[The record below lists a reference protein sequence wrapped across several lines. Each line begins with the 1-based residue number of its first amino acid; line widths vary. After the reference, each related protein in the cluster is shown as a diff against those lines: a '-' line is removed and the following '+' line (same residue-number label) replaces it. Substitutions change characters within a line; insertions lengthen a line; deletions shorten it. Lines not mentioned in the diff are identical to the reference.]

1 MYVRGQ
7 VRLTTELFAPDFKD
21 APYWWEAAPPSTA
34 AVPALADRVDVA
46 IVGAGYC
53 GLSAAL
59 ELRRHGIGALVM
71 DAARIGHAASSL
83 NGGMVAGSL
92 KLGHAELARAFGAER
107 ASAIL
112 EESARCLPFLEELL
126 AREAIACNYR
136 RSGRFVGAHCPS
148 AYASLESRVETTRKL
163 TGADAWLVPRHRQR
177 EEIDTDH
184 YYGGMVAEASGG
196 LHPARYHRGLAE
208 AARRAGALVVEDT
221 PVDAITRRAGGFT
234 LRTVRGVVEAREV
247 IIATNGYTGAVTPWL
262 RRRLIPL
269 NSYII
274 ATEPLPPET
283 TRRLIPRGRMIVDTN
298 RVLSY
303 YRLSPDGT
311 RVLYGGRASF
321 RRATARQAAPQLHAM
336 MVGVWPELTRTRVT
350 HAWTGYVAFTF
361 DHVPHM
367 GVHEGVHYAVGCQG
381 SGVGMA
387 TYLGYRTALKI
398 AGKAL
403 APCAFDGL
411 PFPTR
416 PTYTGDPWFL
426 PVVGSYY
433 RLRDWLERR
442 LAA

>member
-1 MYVRGQ
+1 M
-7 VRLTTELFAPDFKD
+7 TASADHSAPDFKD
-21 APYWWEAAPPSTA
+21 APYWWEAAPPSKA
-34 AVPALADRVDVA
+34 AVPALPDRPEVA

-59 ELRRHGIGALVM
+59 ELRRHGVGVLVV

-92 KLGHAELARAFGAER
+92 KIDHAELARAFGPER
-107 ASAIL
+107 ATALL
-112 EESARCLPFLEELL
+112 EESARCLTFLEELL
-126 AREAIACNYR
+126 EREAITCHYR
-136 RSGRFVGAHCPS
+136 RTGRFVGAHCPS
-148 AYASLESRVETTRKL
+148 AYAGLASRVETIKRL
-163 TGADAWLVPRHRQR
+163 TGADAWLVPRLRQR

-184 YYGGMVAEASGG
+184 YHGGMVAEASGA
-196 LHPARYHRGLAE
+196 LHPALYHRGLAD
-208 AARRAGALVVEDT
+208 AVRRAGALVAEET

-234 LRTVRGVVEAREV
+234 LRTSRGVVEAREV
-247 IIATNGYTGAVTPWL
+247 IVATNGYTGAVMPWL

-269 NSYII
+269 GSYII

-283 TRRLIPRGRMIVDTN
+283 ARRLIPRGRMIVDTN

-321 RRATARQAAPQLHAM
+321 RRATAREAAPCLHAM
-336 MVGVWPELTRTRVT
+336 MVSVWPELARTRVT
-350 HAWTGYVAFTF
+350 HAWTGNVAFTF

-367 GVHEGVHYAVGCQG
+367 GVHDGVHYAAGCQG
-381 SGVGMA
+381 TGVAMA
-387 TYLGYRTALKI
+387 TYLGYQTALKI
-398 AGKAL
+398 AGKSV
-403 APCAFDGL
+403 APCAFDAL

-433 RLRDWLERR
+433 RLRDWLERG

>member
-1 MYVRGQ
+1 MRNAMASA
-7 VRLTTELFAPDFKD
+7 ELFAPDFKD

-34 AVPALADRVDVA
+34 AVPALPDRVEVA

-53 GLSAAL
+53 GLSAAV
-59 ELRRHGIGALVM
+59 ELRRQGLGVVVM

-107 ASAIL
+107 ATALL

-126 AREAIACNYR
+126 AREAIACDYR
-136 RSGRFVGAHCPS
+136 RSGRFVGAHSPS
-148 AYASLESRVETTRKL
+148 AYASLESRVDTTKEL
-163 TGADAWLVPRHRQR
+163 TGADAWLVPRQRQR
-177 EEIDTDH
+177 EEIDTDY
-184 YYGGMVAEASGG
+184 YYGGMVAAASGG
-196 LHPARYHRGLAE
+196 LHPARYHRGLAD
-208 AARRAGALVVEDT
+208 AARRAGALVVEET
-221 PVDAITRRAGGFT
+221 PVDSITRRTGGFT
-234 LRTVRGVVEAREV
+234 LQTPRGLVEAREV
-247 IIATNGYTGAVTPWL
+247 IVATNGYTGAVTPWL

-283 TRRLIPRGRMIVDTN
+283 TRRLIPRGRMIVDTY

-303 YRLSPDGT
+303 YRLSPDNT

-321 RRATARQAAPQLHAM
+321 RRATARQAAPHLHAM
-336 MVGVWPELTRTRVT
+336 MVSVWPELARTRVT
-350 HAWTGYVAFTF
+350 HAWTGNVAFTF

-387 TYLGYRTALKI
+387 TYLGYQTALKI
-398 AGKAL
+398 AGKAA

-426 PVVGSYY
+426 PIVGSYY
-433 RLRDWLERR
+433 RFRDWLERR

>member
-1 MYVRGQ
+1 MMAAANV
-7 VRLTTELFAPDFKD
+7 FAPDFKD

-34 AVPALADRVDVA
+34 AVPAFPDRVEVA

-59 ELRRHGIGALVM
+59 ELRRQGLGVLVM

-83 NGGMVAGSL
+83 NGGMIAGSL
-92 KLGHAELARAFGAER
+92 KLDHAELARAFGPER
-107 ASAIL
+107 ATAIL

-126 AREAIACNYR
+126 AREAIACDYR

-148 AYASLESRVETTRKL
+148 AYASLESRVDTTRKL
-163 TGADAWLVPRHRQR
+163 TGANAWIVPRQRQR
-177 EEIDTDH
+177 EEIDTAY

-208 AARRAGALVVEDT
+208 AARRAGALIVEET
-221 PVDAITRRAGGFT
+221 PVDTIARRAGGFT
-234 LRTVRGVVEAREV
+234 LHTKRGVVEAREV
-247 IIATNGYTGAVTPWL
+247 IVATNGYTGAVTPWL

-283 TRRLIPRGRMIVDTN
+283 TRRLIPRGRMIVDSY

-321 RRATARQAAPQLHAM
+321 RRATARQAAPDLHAM
-336 MVGVWPELTRTRVT
+336 MVRVWPELARTRVT
-350 HAWTGYVAFTF
+350 HAWTGNVAFTF

-367 GVHEGVHYAVGCQG
+367 GVHEGVHYAAGCQG

-387 TYLGYRTALKI
+387 TYLGYQSALKI
-398 AGKAL
+398 AGKA
-403 APCAFDGL
+403 ATPCAFDGL

-426 PVVGSYY
+426 PIVGSYY
-433 RLRDWLERR
+433 RFRDWLERR
-442 LAA
+442 LSS

>member
-1 MYVRGQ
+1 MAPA
-7 VRLTTELFAPDFKD
+7 ELFAPDFKD
-21 APYWWEAAPPSTA
+21 APFWWEAAAPSTA
-34 AVPALADRVDVA
+34 AVTAPPLRVDVA

-59 ELRRHGIGALVM
+59 ELRRQGVEVLVL

-92 KLGHAELARAFGAER
+92 KLGQAELAHAFGPER
-107 ASAIL
+107 ATAML
-112 EESARCLPFLEELL
+112 EESARCLPFLEQLL
-126 AREAIACNYR
+126 AREAIACDYR

-148 AYASLESRVETTRKL
+148 AYASLESRVDVVKKL
-163 TGADAWLVPRHRQR
+163 TGADAWLVPRQRQR

-208 AARRAGALVVEDT
+208 AARRAGALVVEET
-221 PVDAITRRAGGFT
+221 AVEAIARRSGGFT
-234 LRTVRGVVEAREV
+234 LRTPRGGVDAREV
-247 IIATNGYTGAVTPWL
+247 LVATNGYTRTVTSWL

-321 RRATARQAAPQLHAM
+321 RRATARQAAPALHAM
-336 MVGVWPELTRTRVT
+336 MVSVWPELAHTRVT

-367 GVHEGVHYAVGCQG
+367 GVHEGVHYAAGCQG

-387 TYLGYRTALKI
+387 TYLGYQTALKI
-398 AGKAL
+398 TGKAVT
-403 APCAFDGL
+403 PCAFDGL

-433 RLRDWLERR
+433 RFRDWLERR

>member
-1 MYVRGQ
+1 M
-7 VRLTTELFAPDFKD
+7 TTDLFASDFKD

-34 AVPALADRVDVA
+34 AVAALPDRADVA

-59 ELRRHGIGALVM
+59 ELRRHGIGVVVV

-107 ASAIL
+107 ATAML

-126 AREAIACNYR
+126 ARETIACDYR

-148 AYASLESRVETTRKL
+148 AYASLESRVDVVKKL
-163 TGADAWLVPRHRQR
+163 TGADAWLVPRERQR
-177 EEIDTDH
+177 EEIDTTH
-184 YYGGMVAEASGG
+184 YHGGMVAEASGG

-208 AARRAGALVVEDT
+208 VARRAGAVVVEET
-221 PVDAITRRAGGFT
+221 PVEAIARRAGGFT
-234 LRTVRGVVEAREV
+234 LRTPRGTVEAREV
-247 IIATNGYTGAVTPWL
+247 IVATNGYTGTVTPWL

-311 RVLYGGRASF
+311 RILYGGRASF
-321 RRATARQAAPQLHAM
+321 RRATARQAAPSLHAM
-336 MVGVWPELTRTRVT
+336 MVRVWPELSRTRIT

-367 GVHEGVHYAVGCQG
+367 GVHEGVHYAAGCQG

-387 TYLGYRTALKI
+387 TYLGYRTALKL
-398 AGKAL
+398 AGKEP

-411 PFPTR
+411 RFPTR

-426 PVVGSYY
+426 PIVGSYY
-433 RLRDWLERR
+433 RFRDWLERR

>member
-1 MYVRGQ
+1 MAATGV
-7 VRLTTELFAPDFKD
+7 FAPDFKD
-21 APYWWEAAPPSTA
+21 APYWWEAAPPSTM
-34 AVPALADRVDVA
+34 AVPAPPHRVEVA

-59 ELRRHGIGALVM
+59 ELRRQGLGVLVM

-92 KLGHAELARAFGAER
+92 KPSHAELARLFDPER
-107 ASAIL
+107 ATAIL

-126 AREAIACNYR
+126 AREAIACDYR

-148 AYASLESRVETTRKL
+148 AYASLERRLDTTKKL
-163 TGADAWLVPRHRQR
+163 TGADAWLVPRQRQR
-177 EEIDTDH
+177 EEIDTDY

-196 LHPARYHRGLAE
+196 LHPARYHRGLAD
-208 AARRAGALVVEDT
+208 AAQRAGALIVEET
-221 PVDAITRRAGGFT
+221 PVDAMARRAGGFT
-234 LRTVRGVVEAREV
+234 LHTPRGVVEAREV
-247 IIATNGYTGAVTPWL
+247 IVATNGYTGAVTPWL

-283 TRRLIPRGRMIVDTN
+283 TRRLVPHGRMIVDSY

-321 RRATARQAAPQLHAM
+321 RRATARQAAPHLHAM
-336 MVGVWPELTRTRVT
+336 MVRVWPELAHTRVT
-350 HAWTGYVAFTF
+350 HAWTGNVAFTF

-367 GVHEGVHYAVGCQG
+367 GVHEGVHYAAGCQG

-387 TYLGYRTALKI
+387 TYLGYQTALKI
-398 AGKAL
+398 AGKA
-403 APCAFDGL
+403 ASPCAFDGL

-416 PTYTGDPWFL
+416 ATYTGDPWFL
-426 PVVGSYY
+426 PIVGSYY

>member
-1 MYVRGQ
+1 MAAANV
-7 VRLTTELFAPDFKD
+7 FAPDFKD

-34 AVPALADRVDVA
+34 TVPALPDRVEVA

-59 ELRRHGIGALVM
+59 ELRQQGLGVLVM

-83 NGGMVAGSL
+83 NGGMIAGSL
-92 KLGHAELARAFGAER
+92 KLDHAELARAFGPER
-107 ASAIL
+107 ATAIL

-126 AREAIACNYR
+126 AREAIACDYR

-148 AYASLESRVETTRKL
+148 AYASLESRVDTTRKL
-163 TGADAWLVPRHRQR
+163 TGANAWVVPQQRQR
-177 EEIDTDH
+177 EEIDTAY

-208 AARRAGALVVEDT
+208 AVRRAGALIVEET
-221 PVDAITRRAGGFT
+221 PVDTIARRAGGFT
-234 LRTVRGVVEAREV
+234 LHTKRGVVEAREV
-247 IIATNGYTGAVTPWL
+247 IVATNGYTGAVTPWL

-283 TRRLIPRGRMIVDTN
+283 TRRLIPRDRMIVDSY

-321 RRATARQAAPQLHAM
+321 RRATARQAAPDLHAM
-336 MVGVWPELTRTRVT
+336 MVRVWPELARTRVT
-350 HAWTGYVAFTF
+350 HAWTGNVAFTF

-367 GVHEGVHYAVGCQG
+367 GVHEGVHYAAGCQG

-387 TYLGYRTALKI
+387 TYLGYQTALKI
-398 AGKAL
+398 AGKA
-403 APCAFDGL
+403 ATPCAFDGL

-426 PVVGSYY
+426 PIVGSYY
-433 RLRDWLERR
+433 RFRDWLERR
-442 LAA
+442 LSS

>member
-1 MYVRGQ
+1 MAPAD
-7 VRLTTELFAPDFKD
+7 LFAPDFTD

-34 AVPALADRVDVA
+34 AMSAPLDRVDVA

-59 ELRRHGIGALVM
+59 ELRRHGVGVLVM

-92 KLGHAELARAFGAER
+92 KLGHAELAHAFGPER
-107 ASAIL
+107 ATALL
-112 EESARCLPFLEELL
+112 EESARCLPFLEGLL
-126 AREAIACNYR
+126 AREAIACDYR
-136 RSGRFVGAHCPS
+136 RTGRFVGAHCPS
-148 AYASLESRVETTRKL
+148 AYASLASRVETIKKL
-163 TGADAWLVPRHRQR
+163 TGADAWLVPRQRQR

-184 YYGGMVAEASGG
+184 YHGGMVAEASGG
-196 LHPARYHRGLAE
+196 LHPARYHRGLAD
-208 AARRAGALVVEDT
+208 AARRAGALVAEET
-221 PVDAITRRAGGFT
+221 PVDAIARQAGGFT
-234 LRTVRGVVEAREV
+234 LRTPRGVVEAREV
-247 IIATNGYTGAVTPWL
+247 IVATNGYTGAVTPWL

-269 NSYII
+269 GSYII

-283 TRRLIPRGRMIVDTN
+283 ARRLIPRGRMIVDTN

-321 RRATARQAAPQLHAM
+321 RRATAREAAPHLHAM
-336 MVGVWPELTRTRVT
+336 MVSVWPELARTRVT
-350 HAWTGYVAFTF
+350 HAWTGNVAFTF

-367 GVHEGVHYAVGCQG
+367 GVHEGVRYAVGCQG

-387 TYLGYRTALKI
+387 TYLGYQTALQI
-398 AGKAL
+398 AGKAD